1 MLFRSGERFVA
12 EQLFDARHARMVQAI
27 ERFAASGKL
36 HLVAVGAL
44 HYFGPNGLL
53 ELLRARGYTVAPVQ

>member
-1 MLFRSGERFVA
+1 VIE
-12 EQLFDARHARMVQAI
+12 ARHPAMVDAI

-36 HLVAVGAL
+36 HLVAVGSL

-53 ELLRARGYTVAPVQ
+53 ALLRARGYTIEPLD